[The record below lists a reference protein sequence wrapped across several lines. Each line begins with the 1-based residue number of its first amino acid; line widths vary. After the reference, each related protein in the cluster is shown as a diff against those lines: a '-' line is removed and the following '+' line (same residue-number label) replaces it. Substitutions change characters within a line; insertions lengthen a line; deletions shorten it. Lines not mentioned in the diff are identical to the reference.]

1 MIKLDK
7 KIKIATV
14 QFYISH
20 TCNLACP
27 GCLSF
32 NNFAI
37 SGHELWKDNIETS
50 KKWAQIIE
58 PTDLTV
64 IGGEPLT
71 NPDVD
76 NWVKGLREF
85 FPTVKDYKI
94 CTNGLLIKK
103 FKKEIRNWWDLGV
116 VLEISA
122 HTKTQLE
129 TILQD
134 LDNLFQDQGMQV
146 ERYSKEKLVDMPSY
160 YVTEYEIIFLW
171 KNAPIVIISFEY
183 QFYEWG
189 ARKISRDTVYLY
201 NSAPA
206 EAHAACDI
214 YDCHYIYKGE
224 LYKCGTLVGAKELLK
239 KYNLDHNSK
248 KLIEEYA
255 PINLEDTQL
264 QEKIQTLTDTPLKQC
279 AICPTK
285 EKDQSRQILDSDYKK
300 INFAKK

>member
-1 MIKLDK
+1 MNK
-7 KIKIATV
+7 KINLAKV

-20 TCNLACP
+20 TCNLACS

-37 SGHELWKDNIETS
+37 SGHELWKDHIDTS
-50 KKWAQIIE
+50 KKWAETIE
-58 PTDLTV
+58 PMDLTV

-76 NWVKGLREF
+76 NWVQGLRNF
-85 FPTVKDYKI
+85 FPTVEDYKI

-103 FKKEIRNWWDLGV
+103 FEKEIKNWWRLGV

-122 HTKTQLE
+122 HTKKQLE

-134 LDNLFQDQGMQV
+134 L
-146 ERYSKEKLVDMPSY
+146 EKLFKGMHVEKFTKEMLIDMPSY
-160 YVTEYEIIFLW
+160 YIDQYEIIFLW
-171 KNAPIVIISFEY
+171 NNKPIVIISLEY

-189 ARKISRDTVYLY
+189 ARKLSKDTVYLY
-201 NSAPA
+201 NNDPI
-206 EAHAACDI
+206 EAHTACDI
-214 YDCHYIYKGE
+214 HDCHYIYKGE

-239 KYNLDHNSK
+239 KYNLDDKSK

-255 PINLEDTQL
+255 PIKLDDPKL
-264 QEKIQTLTDTPLKQC
+264 QEKIQKLTDTPLKQC
-279 AICPTK
+279 SMCPTK
-285 EKDQSRQILDSDYKK
+285 EKTQLQMILDSDTKK
-300 INFAKK
+300 ITFGRK